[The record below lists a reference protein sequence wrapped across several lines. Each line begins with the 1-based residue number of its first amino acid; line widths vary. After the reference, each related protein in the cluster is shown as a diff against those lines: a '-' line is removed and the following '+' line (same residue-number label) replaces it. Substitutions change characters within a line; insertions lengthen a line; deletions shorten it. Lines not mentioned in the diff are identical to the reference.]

1 MQKSNAWPPRSPA
14 RPGRP
19 RRRQS
24 VSLSTNA
31 DDDCRLTSA
40 WTTVARALCGSW
52 KGKPGPLCHPGSEN
66 GRSRPWK
73 RPRFSVSGRR
83 VCERPSCNRWLVI
96 LDSSAVVPLL
106 LGHAGYEDIFEAL
119 AGADALGMGAPTLW
133 ETGIVLAARLSI
145 DPTGLLGRFVQEYGV
160 QVIPFAEPH
169 WWEAMDAFWRFGKGH
184 HRAGLNFGDCLTYA

>member
-1 MQKSNAWPPRSPA
+1 
-14 RPGRP
+14 
-19 RRRQS
+19 
-24 VSLSTNA
+24 
-31 DDDCRLTSA
+31 
-40 WTTVARALCGSW
+40 
-52 KGKPGPLCHPGSEN
+52 
-66 GRSRPWK
+66 
-73 RPRFSVSGRR
+73 
-83 VCERPSCNRWLVI
+83 VI

-119 AGADALGMGAPTLW
+119 AGADALGMGTPTLS

-184 HRAGLNFGDCLTYA
+184 HRAGLNFGDCLTYAVARLAHEPLLCVGDDFAHTDLALVPLPAS